1 MRKIIIA
8 SFGLLSSLLSQS
20 QEIII
25 KDINLI
31 TMTSNT
37 VVKNQNVLLKDGKIA
52 AIGRYKDFPKNK
64 QQTVIDGKGKYLMPG
79 LADMHVHLPE
89 SKEVNILLKMNVAAG
104 VTHLR
109 VMNSVAPQM
118 DVKRQIE
125 SEPSAVS
132 PKMHYSHLIKRDI
145 KYSEQQFD
153 SLLVALKS
161 QNIDFIKLMSLS
173 NEETFDNLM
182 KSAKKQNRIVC
193 GHYPKFAQ
201 FGKPVSVSMEK
212 VLNNNFKSIEHLAGY
227 DALENE
233 EQLKNAVALTKTQ
246 NIYNCPT
253 LDWDIIAADLLYPN
267 EFKNRLTYKI
277 LPKSIIDKWET
288 KYAED
293 VLKAGGPEKII
304 TAKEKYSP
312 IFEKK
317 KQLLK
322 MLYQNDCLL
331 LLGSDSGNTF
341 QADGF
346 NVYEEMKNWSNLGID
361 AYTILKS
368 ATVHPAAFFNQQENW
383 GTIEIGKN
391 ADVILLDKNPLE
403 NIDNITTVTT
413 TILNGKIYQKAD
425 LMQ

>member
-20 QEIII
+20 QEIIM
-25 KDINLI
+25 KEINLI

-37 VVKNQNVLLKDGKIA
+37 VVKNHNVLLKDGKIA